1 MTILKQPQEPRRI
14 SLGSK
19 LKNMFNMSPIPHP
32 ATNASATKEN
42 SNTPNANGTSLTV
55 TSSEKKPTSPITTPE
70 LNPQQQRQNVN
81 ASSALDN
88 SMGSTSA
95 LATHQTSSGSDS
107 SHPATVATT
116 PSNCAPRRFVELGN
130 THRHELKS
138 ARRQEKIGSMLRDIL
153 GGGNGKLRDDAVSAV
168 PDLSLMSGL
177 ISQINNTSKS
187 EDTAAAQV
195 TSAPMLNF
203 SQKYG
208 KCQEVIGKGAY
219 GTVRVA
225 HKFDRETRVESL
237 YAVKEFKR
245 KNMETEAHF
254 NKRLT
259 SEFCIASSLRDINVI
274 HTLDLMKDAKKDYC
288 QVMEFCDGGDLY
300 SLILSSDGGL
310 KQDEADCFFKQLVSG
325 LVYMHS
331 MGVAHLDIKPEN
343 LLLTSNG
350 VLKITDFG
358 NAECFKM
365 AWETSIH
372 LSEGVLGSRPYIAPE
387 QFRCEQYDPRASD
400 IWATGIVYMAMRT
413 GSYLWQVAI
422 PDEDIYYEKYL
433 RGRKDKAGFE
443 PIEGLRRSRCRNVVY
458 SILDPNE
465 TRRLSGMQVLNSEWV
480 RGIQLCEAGKRGY

>member
-1 MTILKQPQEPRRI
+1 MTTSKQPQDPRRI

-19 LKNMFNMSPIPHP
+19 LKNIFTMSPISHP
-32 ATNASATKEN
+32 SSHSSMNKDSTTSTNAN
-42 SNTPNANGTSLTV
+42 INGTGLS
-55 TSSEKKPTSPITTPE
+55 TSSSEIKAKSPVASPE
-70 LNPQQQRQNVN
+70 LNPQQEQPSIILNTV
-81 ASSALDN
+81 
-88 SMGSTSA
+88 
-95 LATHQTSSGSDS
+95 SDS
-107 SHPATVATT
+107 SMSPTSSANSHNKSATLDSPHPAIVAT
-116 PSNCAPRRFVELGN
+116 SNSAPRRFVELGN
-130 THRHELKS
+130 THTHELKT

-153 GGGNGKLRDDAVSAV
+153 GGGNGKVRDDAVSAI

-177 ISQINNTSKS
+177 ISQINNKSNS
-187 EDTAAAQV
+187 EDGAA
-195 TSAPMLNF
+195 TSSTPMLNF

-208 KCQEVIGKGAY
+208 KCHEVIGKGAY

-225 HKFDRETRVESL
+225 HKFDRETRIESL
-237 YAVKEFKR
+237 FAVKEFKR
-245 KNMETEAHF
+245 KAQETEAHF

-274 HTLDLMKDAKKDYC
+274 HTLDLMKDVKNDYC
-288 QVMEFCDGGDLY
+288 QVMEYCDGGDLY

-310 KQDEADCFFKQLVSG
+310 KQDEADCFFKQLISG

-343 LLLTSNG
+343 LLLTSKG

-387 QFRCEQYDPRASD
+387 QFRGGVYDPRSSD
-400 IWATGIVYMAMRT
+400 IWATGVVYMAMRT

-422 PDEDIYYEKYL
+422 PEEDIYYEKYL
-433 RGRKDKAGFE
+433 RARKDKAGFE

-480 RGIQLCEAGKRGY
+480 RGIQLCEAGSRGY

>member
-1 MTILKQPQEPRRI
+1 M
-14 SLGSK
+14 
-19 LKNMFNMSPIPHP
+19 
-32 ATNASATKEN
+32 
-42 SNTPNANGTSLTV
+42 
-55 TSSEKKPTSPITTPE
+55 
-70 LNPQQQRQNVN
+70 
-81 ASSALDN
+81 
-88 SMGSTSA
+88 
-95 LATHQTSSGSDS
+95 
-107 SHPATVATT
+107 
-116 PSNCAPRRFVELGN
+116 ELGN

-433 RGRKDKAGFE
+433 CGRKDKAGFE